1 MVNMNDSMKKLLQES
16 RKTEEVSKINQL
28 SKDVVNRTKL
38 IRDCIIFDET
48 GEIDETKINF
58 NQILKFV
65 KDWTGYEI
73 SCNELRF
80 SKKEIPSNDFLYF
93 TERLNINLSEKYEGR
108 KFGIIISIIDEK
120 IDLRFHTY
128 REKEGLWLDKDLNK
142 YNNPILYRVEL

>member
-1 MVNMNDSMKKLLQES
+1 MVNMNDRMKKLLQES

-93 TERLNINLSEKYEGR
+93 T
-108 KFGIIISIIDEK
+108 
-120 IDLRFHTY
+120 
-128 REKEGLWLDKDLNK
+128 
-142 YNNPILYRVEL
+142 